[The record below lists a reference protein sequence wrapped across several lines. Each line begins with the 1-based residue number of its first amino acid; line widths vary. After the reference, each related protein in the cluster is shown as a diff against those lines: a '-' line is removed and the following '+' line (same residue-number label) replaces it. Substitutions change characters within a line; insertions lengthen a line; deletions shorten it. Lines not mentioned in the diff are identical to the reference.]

1 MGRKCYVP
9 SCRSNYDNS
18 TPHVTVFQFPSD
30 EERRALWVRSI
41 RRDSFVPS
49 KTAVVSIKHFIVRF
63 IRRENSARRSD
74 GSIISYEMK
83 RPCLTED
90 AYPSLN
96 ENLPAYYSSEPAMKR
111 RCPDQRRQEI
121 LLKEA
126 ETQREMEMAVAERDV
141 ISTYEN
147 LLAYVKDYD

>member
-1 MGRKCYVP
+1 MGRKCCVP

-18 TPHVTVFQFPSD
+18 TPNVTVFQFPSD

-49 KTAVVSIKHFIVRF
+49 KTAVVCIKHFIVR
-63 IRRENSARRSD
+63 
-74 GSIISYEMK
+74 YKMK

-111 RCPDQRRQEI
+111 RCPDHRRQEI

>member
-1 MGRKCYVP
+1 MR
-9 SCRSNYDNS
+9 
-18 TPHVTVFQFPSD
+18 
-30 EERRALWVRSI
+30 
-41 RRDSFVPS
+41 
-49 KTAVVSIKHFIVRF
+49 
-63 IRRENSARRSD
+63 
-74 GSIISYEMK
+74 

-111 RCPDQRRQEI
+111 RCPNQRRQEI

-126 ETQREMEMAVAERDV
+126 ETQREMKVAVAERDV

-147 LLAYVKDYD
+147 LLAYVRDYDKKNGFLMTQKNFSIFLKSFQESHFPYIFPLKLIMI